1 MTTTRR
7 QHAGPVSPARA
18 EKNGWQR
25 AATLPELAA
34 TGCKTVHLDS
44 RTLVLWQDGGQVC
57 ALDNRCPHM
66 GFPLD
71 RGTCRDG
78 ILTCHWHAAR
88 FDLHTGGTFDQFAD
102 DAQTFPVEL
111 RGEEIWVNLAQV
123 RDERVY
129 YRGRLRT
136 GLEQD
141 VRLVLAK
148 SAIAL
153 TEDGDGGDA
162 REPFRIGLEF
172 GVRQR
177 SQGWGQG
184 LTMLT
189 ALANLLPVLAPADRP
204 RALYHGLDAVSR
216 DTTGAAPRFVLAPLP
231 GSVPEV
237 ATLKRWLRQ
246 FLAVRDDEGAERLIV
261 SAVRAGLRPA
271 ALAELLL
278 SAATDYRYLQIG
290 HALDFT
296 NKAFEALDMAGWD
309 DPELAAAV
317 LSSVVRGIAQGSRQE
332 ESNAWRHPVDL
343 VALLEAAFPR
353 VAEAL
358 AAGSARRGTWMGSSQ
373 LAWQL
378 LADDPAGNV
387 EALLQAL
394 RDGSTPEQLAG
405 TVTYAAALRIA
416 RFHLSNEYTD
426 WDTTLHTFT
435 FAHAVHMGLRRVLAD
450 ASAESEER
458 AAPAASELLRGAFDA
473 AMSLYLDR
481 FLNIPA
487 APLSELRPASD
498 RRRPPSPERFET
510 ELLALLDRQ
519 QQVNEAAELVA
530 DYLAAGGDDARLLA
544 TLGAALVREDR
555 DFHTIQTL
563 EAACR
568 EYALLRGTPEAAHVL
583 IAATRYLAAHAPT
596 PRAQGQTYAIALR
609 LRRGDRLF
617 EG

>member
-1 MTTTRR
+1 MATTRR
-7 QHAGPVSPARA
+7 RAPRPAAPARA
-18 EKNGWQR
+18 EDGWQR
-25 AATLPELAA
+25 AATLAELAA
-34 TGCKTVHLDS
+34 AGRKTVHLGA
-44 RTLVLWQDGGQVC
+44 RTLVLWRDGDQVY

-88 FDLHTGGTFDQFAD
+88 FDLRTGGTFDQFAD
-102 DAQTFPVEL
+102 DAQTFPVAL
-111 RGEEIWVNLAQV
+111 RGDEIWVDLGQT
-123 RDERVY
+123 RDERAY
-129 YRGRLRT
+129 YRQRLRD

-141 VRLVLAK
+141 LRLVLAK

-153 TEDGDGGDA
+153 LEGDA
-162 REPFRIGLEF
+162 DVREPFRIGLEF

-177 SQGWGQG
+177 GQGWGSG

-189 ALANLLPVLAPADRP
+189 CLGNLSPVLAPAERP
-204 RALYHGLDAVSR
+204 RALYSGLDAVAR
-216 DTTGAAPRFVLAPLP
+216 DTAGAAPRFVLAALP
-231 GSVPEV
+231 GALPEV

-246 FLAVRDDEGAERLIV
+246 FLAVRDDEGAERLVV
-261 SAVRAGLRPA
+261 SAVRAGPRPA
-271 ALAELLL
+271 ALAELLFT
-278 SAATDYRYLQIG
+278 AATDHRYLQIG

-296 NKAFEALDMAGWD
+296 NKAFEALDLAGWD

-317 LSSVVRGIAQGSRQE
+317 LSSVVRGIARGSRQE

-343 VALLEAAFPR
+343 VAILEAAFPR
-353 VAEAL
+353 VDEAL
-358 AAGSARRGTWMGSSQ
+358 AAGSARRGTWAGRNQ
-373 LAWQL
+373 LAWHL
-378 LADDPAGNV
+378 LEDDPAGNV
-387 EALLQAL
+387 DALLQAL
-394 RDGSTPEQLAG
+394 RDGATAEEVAG
-405 TVTYAAALRIA
+405 TVSYAAALRMA

-426 WDTTLHTFT
+426 WDTTLHTFS
-435 FAHAVHMGLRRVLAD
+435 FAHAVHLAVRRVT
-450 ASAESEER
+450 AEDTT
-458 AAPAASELLRGAFDA
+458 APAASELLRGAFDA

-487 APLSELRPASD
+487 APLPEPQPARD
-498 RRRPPSPERFET
+498 RRRPPSPERFER
-510 ELLALLDRQ
+510 ELLALLDHQ
-519 QQVNEAAELVA
+519 QPVDQAAELVA
-530 DYLAAGGDDARLLA
+530 RYLADGGDGGRLLA
-544 TLGAALVREDR
+544 ALGTALLREDR

-568 EYALLRGTPEAAHVL
+568 EHALLRGTPAAAHVL

-596 PRAQGQTYAIALR
+596 PRAQGQTYTIALR

>member
-1 MTTTRR
+1 V
-7 QHAGPVSPARA
+7 GA
-18 EKNGWQR
+18 ESGWQR
-25 AATLPELAA
+25 AAALSELAA
-34 TGCKTVHLDS
+34 TGRKTVHLGG
-44 RTLVLWQDGGQVC
+44 RTLVLWQDGEQVY

-88 FDLHTGGTFDQFAD
+88 FDLRTGGTFDQFAD
-102 DAQTFPVEL
+102 DAQTLPVDL
-111 RGEEIWVNLAQV
+111 RGEEIWVNLSQV
-123 RDERVY
+123 RDERAY
-129 YRGRLRT
+129 HRRRLRE

-153 TEDGDGGDA
+153 LTDGDGAGGDA

-172 GVRQR
+172 GARQR

-189 ALANLLPVLAPADRP
+189 CLANLVPLLSPADRP
-204 RALYHGLDAVSR
+204 RALYAGLDAVSR
-216 DTTGAAPRFVLAPLP
+216 DTAGAAPRFVLSPLP
-231 GSVPEV
+231 GALPDV

-246 FLAVRDDEGAERLIV
+246 FLAVRDDEGAERLII
-261 SAVRAGLRPA
+261 SAVRAGASPA
-271 ALAELLL
+271 TLAELLF

-296 NKAFEALDMAGWD
+296 NKAFEALDLVGWD
-309 DPELAAAV
+309 VAALSATV

-332 ESNAWRHPVDL
+332 ESNSWRHPVDL
-343 VALLEAAFPR
+343 VAIVEAAFPR
-353 VAEAL
+353 ISAAL
-358 AAGSARRGTWMGSSQ
+358 ATGAERIGTWAGRSQ

-378 LADDPAGNV
+378 LEDDPAGNV

-394 RDGSTPEQLAG
+394 CDGATAEELAG
-405 TVTYAAALRIA
+405 TVSYAAALRIA

-435 FAHAVHMGLRRVLAD
+435 FAHAVHMGLRRVMSD
-450 ASAESEER
+450 TTT
-458 AAPAASELLRGAFDA
+458 APAASDVLRGVFDA
-473 AMSLYLDR
+473 AMSIYLDR
-481 FLNIPA
+481 FLNLPA
-487 APLSELRPASD
+487 APLPEPQSASD
-498 RRRPPSPERFET
+498 RRRPPSPERLEA

-519 QQVNEAAELVA
+519 QQVNEAGELVA
-530 DYLAAGGDDARLLA
+530 QYLAHGGDDGRLLA
-544 TLGAALVREDR
+544 TLGTALLREDR

-568 EYALLRGTPEAAHVL
+568 EHALLRGTPEAAHVL

-596 PRAQGQTYAIALR
+596 PRAQGQTYTIALR
-609 LRRGDRLF
+609 LRHGDRLF